1 MRKFFFQYLS
11 TVRVD
16 LPCFL
21 SFMADKKLYEVVKIE
36 HFNSFSVRISGKHSI
51 IMKIL
56 GDVIVAITAIARKG
70 NENNIFDSKIQ

>member
-1 MRKFFFQYLS
+1 
-11 TVRVD
+11 
-16 LPCFL
+16 
-21 SFMADKKLYEVVKIE
+21 MADKKLYEVVKIE

-70 NENNIFDSKIQ
+70 NENIFDSKKQ